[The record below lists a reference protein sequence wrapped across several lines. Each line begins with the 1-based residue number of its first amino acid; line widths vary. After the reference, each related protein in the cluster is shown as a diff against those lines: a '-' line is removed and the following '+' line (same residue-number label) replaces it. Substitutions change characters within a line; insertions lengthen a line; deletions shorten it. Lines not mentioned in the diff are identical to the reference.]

1 MFEWQFLFF
10 MWLISTTIASLLY
23 RRFAIKSNLS
33 PLVSAAVR
41 GFVVSAPLMWVIALV
56 TGDFTMPSLTI
67 IGFAA
72 LEAALGLIY
81 GLASFKAIK
90 QSDASTFS
98 TLIKLSVIPLVL
110 FSSLLLGEG
119 LTALQCI
126 GATLL
131 MLSGFIVGK
140 VHLTKRSLAW
150 MLTAIVSIAL
160 MNLVDRYLVESVG
173 VITALTTVFTIGPLL
188 HLPFTAKSMVRDRA
202 VIKRELPSMVI
213 LAVMTFIQVVTF
225 IWATDVA
232 GNLSLLYSLSASK
245 VVLVT
250 IAAAVFLGERDNLKL
265 KVSSALIATIGI
277 LII

>member
-23 RRFAIKSNLS
+23 RRFAIKSNLK

-41 GFVVSAPLMWVIALV
+41 GFTVSGPLMWIIALT
-56 TGDFTMPSLTI
+56 TGGFTMPSLAI
-67 IGFAA
+67 IGLAA

-81 GLASFKAIK
+81 GLASFQAIK

-110 FSSLLLGEG
+110 FSSLLLEEG
-119 LTALQCI
+119 LTALQFL

-131 MLSGFIVGK
+131 MLSGFAVGK
-140 VHLTKRSLAW
+140 VHLTKRSLIW
-150 MLTAIVSIAL
+150 MLIAILSIAL

-202 VIKRELPSMVI
+202 VIKRELPSMLI

-250 IAAAVFLGERDNLKL
+250 IAAAVFLGERNNLKL
-265 KVSSALIATIGI
+265 KVSSAALATIGI